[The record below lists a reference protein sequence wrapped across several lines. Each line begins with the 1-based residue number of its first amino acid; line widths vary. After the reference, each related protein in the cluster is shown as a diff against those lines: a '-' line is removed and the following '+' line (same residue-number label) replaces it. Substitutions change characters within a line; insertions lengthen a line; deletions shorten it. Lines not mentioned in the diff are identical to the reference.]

1 MRRLTAPLAPLL
13 ILFVLALSACGG
25 GSSGSSTSGNS
36 NGGASTQGLASGTSY
51 NKCPSSTNTNVASPE
66 SGAVTLTFSY
76 APASPA
82 DDALV
87 RQNLDKFQQA
97 HPNIKVTYSPING
110 DYTTKMRANVAS
122 NTVPDVFYLQPNM
135 ASEYIGASKLLNLS
149 PYMGHDNVSP
159 DNYYSSLLSPFTC
172 TKGQVYGIPK
182 DWNALGV
189 FYNKRMFQA
198 AGLTAPSS
206 NWTWNDMQTDA
217 QKLTKNPGSPNS
229 VYGISMSPDL
239 SRWGAFLLANG
250 GSVLNKDGTQATFN
264 GQQGIS
270 SLQYYNSFLKNNS
283 GTLPTGVG
291 APWNGDAFG
300 KQRVAMAIEG
310 GWLIPYLAQQYSS
323 VQYDIAPLPV
333 APSGKRADLIY
344 TNAWAAYA
352 GTKHPEA
359 AWQLIKYMTGT
370 AVQESQLNAGF
381 ALPTLKSL
389 ANAPYFATHPGF
401 KVLFDSATYGY
412 ADYYGSQD
420 QAIHN
425 TVATAL
431 QAVMLNKQTPQAAL
445 DDAAKKVNSQLQ
457 I

>member
-1 MRRLTAPLAPLL
+1 MRRLIGPLTPLL

-25 GSSGSSTSGNS
+25 SSSTPTSGNT
-36 NGGASTQGLASGTSY
+36 GASTQGLAGGTSY
-51 NKCPSSTNTNVASPE
+51 NKCPSSPNTSAASAE
-66 SGAVTLTFSY
+66 SATVTLTFSY

-87 RQNLDKFQQA
+87 RQNLDKFQQS
-97 HPNIKVTYSPING
+97 HPAIKVNYVPITG

-135 ASEYIGASKLLNLS
+135 ASEYIGSNKLLNLS
-149 PYMGHDNVSP
+149 PYMARDKVSASNFYP
-159 DNYYSSLLSPFTC
+159 SLLTPFTC
-172 TKGQVYGIPK
+172 TSGQVYGIPK
-182 DWNALGV
+182 DWNSLGV
-189 FYNKRMFQA
+189 FYNKKMFQA
-198 AGLTAPSS
+198 AGLTPPSS
-206 NWTWNDMQTDA
+206 TWTWSDMQTDA

-250 GSVLNKDGTQATFN
+250 GSVLNKNGTQATFN
-264 GQQGIS
+264 NAAGVS
-270 SLQYYNSFLKNNS
+270 SLQYYDSFLKNNT

-310 GWLIPYLAQQYSS
+310 GWLIPYLAQQYPS

-333 APSGKRADLIY
+333 APNGKRANLIY
-344 TNAWAAYA
+344 TNAWAAYS
-352 GTKHPEA
+352 GTKHPDA
-359 AWQLIKYMTGT
+359 AWQLINYMTGT
-370 AVQESQLNAGF
+370 EVQTSQLNAGF

-389 ANAPYFATHPGF
+389 ANAPYFASHPGF
-401 KVLFDSATYGY
+401 KTLFDSASYGY
-412 ADYYGSQD
+412 ADYYGPQD

-425 TVATAL
+425 TLATAL
-431 QAVMLNKQTPQAAL
+431 QSVLLNKQTPQAAL
-445 DDAAKKVNSQLQ
+445 DAAAKKVDSQLQ
-457 I
+457 V

>member
-1 MRRLTAPLAPLL
+1 MRRLIAPLL

-25 GSSGSSTSGNS
+25 GSGSSNTS
-36 NGGASTQGLASGTSY
+36 NGNGGVSTQGLAGGTSY
-51 NKCPSSTNTNVASPE
+51 NSCPSTTNTNAASAE
-66 SGAVTLTFSY
+66 SGTVTLSFTY

-87 RQNLDKFQQA
+87 RQNLDKFQQS
-97 HPNIKVTYSPING
+97 HPNIKVNYSPING
-110 DYTTKMRANVAS
+110 DYPTKMRANVAS

-135 ASEYIGASKLLNLS
+135 ASEYISNGKLQNLS
-149 PYMGHDNVSP
+149 PYMAHDNVSP
-159 DNYYSSLLSPFTC
+159 NNYYPSLLSPFAC
-172 TKGQVYGIPK
+172 TKGQIYGIPK
-182 DWNALGV
+182 DWNSLGV
-189 FYNKRMFQA
+189 FYNKTMFQT

-206 NWTWNDMQTDA
+206 NWTWSDMQTDA

-239 SRWGAFLLANG
+239 SRWGAFLIANG

-264 GQQGIS
+264 SQQGVS
-270 SLQYYNSFLKNNS
+270 SLQYYDSFLKNNT

-333 APSGKRADLIY
+333 APNGKRANLIY
-344 TNAWAAYA
+344 TNAWAAYS

-359 AWQLIKYMTGT
+359 AWELIKYMTGT
-370 AVQESQLNAGF
+370 DVQTSQLNAGF

-389 ANAPYFATHPGF
+389 ANAPYFASHPGF
-401 KVLFDSATYGY
+401 KTLFDAATYGY

-420 QAIHN
+420 QSIHN
-425 TVATAL
+425 TLATAL
-431 QAVMLNKQTPQAAL
+431 QSVMLNKQTPQAAL

-457 I
+457 V